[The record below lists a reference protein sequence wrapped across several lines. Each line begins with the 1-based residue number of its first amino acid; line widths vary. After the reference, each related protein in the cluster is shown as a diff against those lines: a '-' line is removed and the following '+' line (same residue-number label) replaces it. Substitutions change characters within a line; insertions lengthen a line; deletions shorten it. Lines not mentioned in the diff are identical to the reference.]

1 MTLQTPGQM
10 TTCPWRQP
18 IRLSPG
24 YQCSQLSLFALA
36 PDDPG
41 RAIRSHQPC
50 PSLRPVSSQPA
61 AALAASWRSKKG
73 KAAGEASHDSAFGTM
88 PKRGRNR
95 TARAAWTA
103 QNKAPAAPAQRV
115 RNPDW
120 NGSAAELSCVSY
132 HRQITLLRAACG
144 LLAAGVRIRSQQSP
158 ANPARPNAVGLLKSP
173 VMTRHEA

>member
-103 QNKAPAAPAQRV
+103 QNKAPAAPVQESAILTGTAQQL
-115 RNPDW
+115 NFP
-120 NGSAAELSCVSY
+120 AFP
-132 HRQITLLRAACG
+132 ITGRSRCCGRLAAC
-144 LLAAGVRIRSQQSP
+144 LRLACGFARSS
-158 ANPARPNAVGLLKSP
+158 RPP
-173 VMTRHEA
+173 TRHARMPSAS